1 MATAAAAAGLS
12 AIAMKQFRGKGPVPA
27 AQQKKSVVVK
37 PPKVRRK

>member
-1 MATAAAAAGLS
+1 MATAAAGLS
-12 AIAMKQFRGKGPVPA
+12 AIATKQFGRKGPVPA